1 VLKRIFSVGL
11 LAGLASGVLV
21 AICLHFVTT
30 PLILTAEVYE
40 EAAEAHAHETADH
53 GAADHAASH
62 EHHHDA
68 GDQHS
73 HELPEWKP
81 ADGIERTLST
91 SAATIVT
98 GIGFS
103 LVLVALMLAADEPIT
118 PRNALLWS
126 ACGFVATGLATGL
139 GLAPELPG
147 SAGAELVARQSW
159 WIATAAATGLGLYL
173 LIKTSPLAIRAAG
186 LVLIALPH
194 IIGAPHAKN
203 FMSTAPAELA
213 AQFAASSLVIHA
225 LLWVFVGLSVGTFWL
240 RTAAKE
246 GAAS

>member
-1 VLKRIFSVGL
+1 MLKRIFSVGL
-11 LAGLASGVLV
+11 LAGLVSGLLV

-40 EAAEAHAHETADH
+40 EAAEAAHHAHEQT
-53 GAADHAASH
+53 ASH

-68 GDQHS
+68 GSEHS

-118 PRNALLWS
+118 PKNALLWS
-126 ACGFVATGLATGL
+126 ACGFIATGLATGL

-147 SAGAELVARQSW
+147 SAGADLAARQTW
-159 WIATAAATGLGLYL
+159 WIATAAVTGLGLYL
-173 LIKTSPLAIRAAG
+173 LIKTASLATRTAG

-194 IIGAPHAKN
+194 IIGAPHPKA
-203 FMSTAPAELA
+203 FISTAPAELA

-225 LLWVFVGLSVGTFWL
+225 LLWVFVGLSVGTFWI
-240 RTAAKE
+240 RGASHE
-246 GAAS
+246 GATP

>member
-1 VLKRIFSVGL
+1 MLKRIFSVGL
-11 LAGLASGVLV
+11 LAGLVSGLLV

-40 EAAEAHAHETADH
+40 DAAEAAHQAQEQKQEQ
-53 GAADHAASH
+53 AAPAH

-68 GDQHS
+68 DV
-73 HELPEWKP
+73 PEWKP

-91 SAATIVT
+91 SVATIVT

-118 PRNALLWS
+118 PKNALLWS

-147 SAGAELVARQSW
+147 SAGAELVARQTW
-159 WIATAAATGLGLYL
+159 WIATAASTGLGLYL
-173 LIKTSPLAIRAAG
+173 LIKTSSLAWRVGG
-186 LVLIALPH
+186 LILIALPH
-194 IIGAPHAKN
+194 IIGAPHPKN

-225 LLWVFVGLSVGTFWL
+225 LLWVFVGLSVGTFWM
-240 RTAAKE
+240 RSTANE